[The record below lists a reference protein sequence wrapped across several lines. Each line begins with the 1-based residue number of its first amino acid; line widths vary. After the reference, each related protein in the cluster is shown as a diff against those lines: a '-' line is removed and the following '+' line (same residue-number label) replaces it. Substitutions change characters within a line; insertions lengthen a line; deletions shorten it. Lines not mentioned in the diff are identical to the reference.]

1 MAVTLWGEIYWFSPY
16 VFSAFVGLTEKG
28 VPFETKL
35 IDVYSAE
42 QHKPEYQS
50 KTITARVPALEHDG
64 FWLGESSAII
74 EYVDEAFD
82 GPPLLPRDKQE
93 RARARQV
100 MAWIRSDLGA
110 LREEYSTYTMFFEKA
125 LVPLSGAGRAAA
137 DKLVAVADRLLGE
150 GAKQLFST
158 WSCADADLAFCL
170 HRLILNGYGLPPKVR
185 AFADQQ
191 WKRPSIRSFVEHP
204 RPKQGP
210 KPT

>member
-1 MAVTLWGEIYWFSPY
+1 MAVTLWGEVYWFSPY
-16 VFSAFVGLTEKG
+16 VFSAYVALTEKG

-42 QHKPEYQS
+42 QHRTDYQS
-50 KTITARVPALEHDG
+50 KTITARVPSLEHDG
-64 FWLGESSAII
+64 FWLAESSAII
-74 EYVDEAFD
+74 EYVDETFP
-82 GPPLLPRDKQE
+82 GPPLLPKDPKE

-110 LREEYSTYTMFFEKA
+110 LRDEYSTYTMFYEKA
-125 LVPLSGAGRAAA
+125 PGPLSGAGRAAA
-137 DKLVAVADRLLGE
+137 DKLVAVANRLLPE

-170 HRLILNGYGLPPKVR
+170 HRLVSNDYGLPPKVR
-185 AFADQQ
+185 AYAAEQ
-191 WKRPSIRSFVEHP
+191 WKRPSIRAFVEHE
-204 RPKQGP
+204 RPKSGP